1 MIPKFYLDSVIDNFL
16 EGESS
21 KMHCDIYEKEN
32 KYYIEMDLAGFKKN
46 EIKIECNNGNI
57 AITAEKETKNNNEQE
72 SSRKYLRRERVYNK
86 YSRSFY
92 LGDINEEEIE
102 AEFID
107 GTLTVIIPKL
117 EEKDTKKFIDIK

>member
-16 EGESS
+16 EGESN

-57 AITAEKETKNNNEQE
+57 AITAEKETKNNEQE
-72 SSRKYLRRERVYNK
+72 STRKYLRRERVYNK